1 MQNNIEVIAA
11 TADLLTALQSLDY
24 RFTVTQELEAV
35 FDRPVREGLYT
46 VAPREKNYF
55 NNPQQFSGLLN
66 NRDGALYIALAAGQP
81 AGYLAVSRN
90 WNGLALVDDLAV
102 DAAFRRSGC
111 GYALLQRAI
120 SWAQG
125 QQLAGVTL
133 ETQNTNVAAC
143 LLYEKMGFEL
153 GGIDRQ
159 LYRALHAHPAETA
172 LYWYLWFS
180 RTLY

>member
-1 MQNNIEVIAA
+1 MQQKQIEVIEA
-11 TADLLTALQSLDY
+11 TASLLQALQALDY
-24 RFTVTQELEAV
+24 RFTVTQELEAA
-35 FDRPVREGLYT
+35 FDRPVRDGLYA

-55 NNPQQFSGLLN
+55 NNPQQFSALLN
-66 NRDGALYIALAAGQP
+66 NRDGAIYAARVEQQP

-90 WNGLALVDDLAV
+90 WNGLALIEDIAV
-102 DAAFRRSGC
+102 DGAFRRCGC
-111 GYALLQRAI
+111 GVALLQRAI
-120 SWAQG
+120 SWARE

-180 RTLY
+180 

>member
-1 MQNNIEVIAA
+1 MQQKNIQVIEA
-11 TADLLTALQSLDY
+11 TAGLLQALQSLDY
-24 RFTVTQELEAV
+24 RFTVTQELDAV
-35 FDRPVREGLYT
+35 FDRPVRDGLYS

-55 NNPQQFSGLLN
+55 NDPQQFSALLN
-66 NRDGALYIALAAGQP
+66 SRDGALYVALVDNQP

-90 WNGLALVDDLAV
+90 WNGLALVEDTAV
-102 DAAFRRSGC
+102 DGAFRRCGC
-111 GYALLQRAI
+111 GWALLQRAI
-120 SWAQG
+120 SWARE

-143 LLYEKMGFEL
+143 LLYENMGFEL

-172 LYWYLWFS
+172 LYWYLWFK
-180 RTLY
+180 